1 MTPKFGLSAGDG
13 RGWRPGS
20 EGHSQRGMLRLRG
33 AAMVPGGG
41 APHQE
46 VQSRWESPSSDTMK
60 TLLRDSSVHIINVTQ
75 QDISSWS
82 IGSISCFR
90 RGIREW
96 LRLRSRWV
104 QRFPARTNSRLLR
117 PDDGP
122 LDQREQHAGP
132 QVHTRLRRAER
143 TAVCCGGLRRQHRW
157 V

>member
-1 MTPKFGLSAGDG
+1 M
-13 RGWRPGS
+13 
-20 EGHSQRGMLRLRG
+20 EGHG
-33 AAMVPGGG
+33 V
-41 APHQE
+41 
-46 VQSRWESPSSDTMK
+46 
-60 TLLRDSSVHIINVTQ
+60 VTQ
-75 QDISSWS
+75 QPTRYSISSWW
-82 IGSISCFR
+82 IGSISCFGGFR

-132 QVHTRLRRAER
+132 QVHAGLRRAER

-157 V
+157 VWPIGAGVRFKRRQEMTVGACLQACPQLRRTTRRRTSGSMCYP